1 MFDMHH
7 TIQHHHIPG
16 PVGMLSVLEQGPSQ
30 GPAIVMSHSILSSS
44 MMWAQQAEL
53 LAACGWH
60 VLRADIRGHGDSE
73 AGCAPYV
80 MDDLVADTIAVLD
93 AFQIERAHYVG
104 LSLGAM
110 SGFGL
115 GILHPERVLSLLL
128 CDGRADM
135 PEALGAMWTERI
147 DAARA
152 HGCGVLAVPTTE
164 RWFGKA
170 FLDAH
175 PENAT
180 RFQDAV
186 GHTQVDGFVGC
197 AQAIQTLN
205 YLPQVANI
213 QAPTTLLVGANDGP
227 LPQVMTALRDV
238 MANAQLEVIANA
250 GHLPNIDQ
258 PTAFNAA
265 LMRHFFNTPTWSKP

>member
-1 MFDMHH
+1 MSH
-7 TIQHHHIPG
+7 TTLQHHIPG
-16 PVGMLSVLEQGPSQ
+16 PVGNLSVLEQGNPN
-30 GPAIVMSHSILSSS
+30 GPAIVMSHSILSSG

-53 LAACGWH
+53 LAACGWR
-60 VLRADIRGHGDSE
+60 VLRADIRGHGGSE
-73 AGCAPYV
+73 AGPAPYV
-80 MDDLVADTIAVLD
+80 MDDLVADTIAILD
-93 AFQIERAHYVG
+93 ALHIERAHYVG

-115 GILHPERVLSLLL
+115 GIRHPERVLSLLL

-135 PEALGAMWTERI
+135 PEAAGAMWNERI

-152 HGCGVLAVPTTE
+152 QGCAVLAGPTTE

-175 PENAT
+175 PDTAK
-180 RFQDAV
+180 RFQDTV
-186 GHTQVDGFVGC
+186 GATQVEGFVGC

-205 YLPQVANI
+205 YLPQAASI
-213 QAPTTLLVGANDGP
+213 QAPTTLLTGANDGVF
-227 LPQVMTALRDV
+227 PQVMGALCQV
-238 MANAQLEVIANA
+238 IPNAKLEIIADA

-265 LMRHFFNTPTWSKP
+265 LMRHFFNTPAWSQP

>member
-1 MFDMHH
+1 MFDMSH
-7 TIQHHHIPG
+7 TTLQHHIPG
-16 PVGMLSVLEQGPSQ
+16 PVGNLSVLEQGNPN
-30 GPAIVMSHSILSSS
+30 GPAIVMSHSILSSG

-53 LAACGWH
+53 LAACGWR
-60 VLRADIRGHGDSE
+60 VLRADIRGHGGSE
-73 AGCAPYV
+73 AGPAPYV
-80 MDDLVADTIAVLD
+80 MDDLVADTIAILD
-93 AFQIERAHYVG
+93 ALHIERAHYVG

-115 GILHPERVLSLLL
+115 GIRHPERVLSLLL

-135 PEALGAMWTERI
+135 PEAAGAMWNERI

-152 HGCGVLAVPTTE
+152 QGCGVLAVPTTE

-175 PENAT
+175 PDTAK
-180 RFQDAV
+180 RFQDTV
-186 GHTQVDGFVGC
+186 GATQVEGFVGC

-205 YLPQVANI
+205 YLPQAASI
-213 QAPTTLLVGANDGP
+213 QAPTTLLTGANDGVF
-227 LPQVMTALRDV
+227 PQVMGALCQV
-238 MANAQLEVIANA
+238 IPNAKLEIIADA

-265 LMRHFFNTPTWSKP
+265 LMRHFFNTPAWSQP